1 MNKNDFYAWCYGS
14 TFRERYVLPKIQPF
28 PLWAKDRPGWHYC
41 GWDSGGTFLGTSF
54 KERCVKKYDHGERR
68 KTDIYKEVQY
78 SGVKNRGRYSV
89 YGKGLF
95 AGLLVIT
102 MIPANT
108 DLNLG
113 MFVAIAEL
121 DNANNHCA
129 R

>member
-68 KTDIYKEVQY
+68 KTDIYKEGAVFWCKEPGPLFRLWQRIVCWLIGHNY
-78 SGVKNRGRYSV
+78 DPGK
-89 YGKGLF
+89 YGPEPWN
-95 AGLLVIT
+95 VCR
-102 MIPANT
+102 
-108 DLNLG
+108 
-113 MFVAIAEL
+113 
-121 DNANNHCA
+121 HCGA
-129 R
+129 RQCK